1 MTDPLDGITEEN
13 VNSDDEQTIKDVIE
27 ELGGFTPENE
37 EEQKQL
43 DEALDKCNKLLEKI
57 NSTREALEK
66 IDTDASILDFDRAT
80 AFWEDDIKAFIDEI
94 NALLATDNLSPSE
107 IAKLGEYKAQAEK
120 LIGII
125 NNPVKYV
132 SLRFFYLIWDCL
144 LWKYG
149 IISEF
154 FADVINSI
162 LKGC

>member
-1 MTDPLDGITEEN
+1 
-13 VNSDDEQTIKDVIE
+13 E

-43 DEALDKCNKLLEKI
+43 DEALDNCNKLLDKI
-57 NSTREALEK
+57 NETREALNK
-66 IDTDASILDFDRAT
+66 IDIDASILDFDRAT

-107 IAKLGEYKAQAEK
+107 IIKLGEYKAQAEK

-125 NNPVKYV
+125 NNPVMYL

-154 FADVINSI
+154 FVNVFTSI
-162 LKGC
+162 FKAC

>member
-43 DEALDKCNKLLEKI
+43 DEALEKCNKLLDKI
-57 NSTREALEK
+57 NETREALEK

-107 IAKLGEYKAQAEK
+107 ITKLGEYKAQAEK

-125 NNPVKYV
+125 NNPVMYL
-132 SLRFFYLIWDCL
+132 SCRFFYLIWDCL
-144 LWKYG
+144 IWKYDFISDLFVDV
-149 IISEF
+149 IISISK
-154 FADVINSI
+154 A
-162 LKGC
+162 C